1 MTTKPHRPLCF
12 ADATG
17 GALAALGAAVA
28 RALGHT
34 DAVAATSGEVSPL
47 PAEVPAVLAEIG
59 LETPSILKLDE
70 ALVNPHAVVWLAEGA
85 APVAD
90 ARTLACKLAPA
101 DAGELERMATARI
114 VRDRIERMLE
124 LEQATG

>member
-1 MTTKPHRPLCF
+1 MTTKTHRSLCF
-12 ADATG
+12 ADASG

-34 DAVAATSGEVSPL
+34 DAVAATAGEASPL

-59 LETPSILKLDE
+59 LEAPPISKLEE
-70 ALVNPHAVVWLAEGA
+70 ALSKPHTVVWLAEGA

-90 ARTLACKLAPA
+90 ARALPCKLLPA
-101 DAGELERMATARI
+101 DAGELERFSTARI
-114 VRDRIERMLE
+114 ARDRIERMLE
-124 LEQATG
+124 IDLSTN